1 VLLLVRLPALAVV
14 SPILPLLLVVLLF
27 LLLLIVLPF
36 LLLLVVLPLVVPPC
50 LLPLVVSP
58 VTIVIVAVVD
68 MAVVVIVVV
77 TGRWGA
83 AALVGAFCGLV
94 RWLTS
99 LHGSHWVRIVVF
111 GVFASHVVIGYTAIG
126 HDGGQW
132 AGME

>member
-1 VLLLVRLPALAVV
+1 MLLLVRLPALAVV

-36 LLLLVVLPLVVPPC
+36 LLLLVV
-50 LLPLVVSP
+50 LPLVVSP